1 MNILSKIPLTTL
13 ILAATLSTSIYAQ
26 KINDHL
32 EIGGWLR
39 ANIQD
44 KSYSPS
50 DQDLKFDAAKLM
62 IQYNSEAMSG
72 ELEYRCY
79 QFDQICDFSGLV
91 DANLSYHISNHPEH
105 KLTVGIQALPFG
117 PARNWSSNWY
127 GGLLVNTGLEDV
139 HNLGIKY
146 QYPWT
151 DQTQIEVAYFVS
163 DAGNYFGKSQD
174 AARYSANL
182 VKTGQDSPL
191 SDLAERDLWLVR
203 VKHGFELNEH
213 TDLNIGASYWYSTIE
228 NQSESQRG
236 KSERWATFATLQHLN
251 WVLTL
256 TAGQTRLENKDPLY
270 PHTSMVGSFDTA
282 YAVANDAHFYTADLY
297 YPIQLGDKSTIMPY
311 ATYSYLDKMQASF
324 QDSSRFILGT
334 QWDLYPF
341 SIAAEY
347 IVGKSDYFIGG
358 TELAFAQG
366 DSDRE
371 RLFNLIFLYH
381 F

>member
-1 MNILSKIPLTTL
+1 MNTLSKRRFTTL

-44 KSYSPS
+44 KSYSPN
-50 DQDLKFDAAKLM
+50 DQHLKFDAAKLI
-62 IQYNSEAMSG
+62 IQYNSELMSG
-72 ELEYRCY
+72 QFEYRCY
-79 QFDQICDFSGLV
+79 QFDQICDFSALV
-91 DANLSYHISNHPEH
+91 DANLSYHIADNPQH
-105 KLTVGIQALPFG
+105 KVTFGIQSLPFG

-146 QYPWT
+146 QYPWS
-151 DQTQIEVAYFVS
+151 DQTQIELAYFVS
-163 DAGNYFGKSQD
+163 HAGNYFGQSQD

-182 VKTGQDSPL
+182 VSTGQDSPL
-191 SDLAERDLWLVR
+191 SDLTERDLWLLR
-203 VKHGFELNEH
+203 LKHGFEFSEY

-228 NQSESQRG
+228 NKSESQNG

-256 TAGQTRLENKDPLY
+256 TAGQTRLENKDPLS
-270 PHTSMVGSFDTA
+270 PHSSIVGSFDTA
-282 YAVANDAHFYTADLY
+282 YAVANDADFYTADLY
-297 YPIQLGDKSTIMPY
+297 YPIKLNEKSTISPY
-311 ATYSYLDKMQASF
+311 VTYSYLDKMQTGF
-324 QDSSRFILGT
+324 QDSSRFILGV
-334 QWDLYPF
+334 QWDYRPI

-347 IVGKSDYFIGG
+347 IVGKNDYFIGG
-358 TELAFAQG
+358 TEQAFAQG
-366 DSDRE
+366 ESDSE
-371 RLFNLIFLYH
+371 RLFNLLFLYH

>member
-1 MNILSKIPLTTL
+1 MNLLSEMRLTTL
-13 ILAATLSTSIYAQ
+13 ILALTLSTTIHAQ

-32 EIGGWLR
+32 EVSGWLR

-44 KSYSPS
+44 KSYSPN
-50 DQDLKFDAAKLM
+50 DQHLKFDATKLM
-62 IQYNSEAMSG
+62 IQYNNEVMSG
-72 ELEYRCY
+72 QFEYRCY
-79 QFDQICDFSGLV
+79 QFDKICDFSALV
-91 DANLSYHISNHPEH
+91 DANLSYHIANNPEH
-105 KLTVGIQALPFG
+105 KLTAGIQALPFG

-127 GGLLVNTGLEDV
+127 GGLLVNTGLEDI

-151 DQTQIEVAYFVS
+151 DQTQLELAYFVS

-182 VKTGQDSPL
+182 VDTGQDSPF
-191 SDLAERDLWLVR
+191 SDLEERDLWLLR
-203 VKHGFELNEH
+203 VKHEFELNQH
-213 TDLNIGASYWYSTIE
+213 TDLNIGASYWYSTIK
-228 NQSESQRG
+228 NQSESQSG

-251 WVLTL
+251 WILTL

-270 PHTSMVGSFDTA
+270 PHISMVGSFDTA
-282 YAVANDAHFYTADLY
+282 YTVANDANFYTADLY
-297 YPIQLGDKSTIMPY
+297 YPIRLGDKSTITPY
-311 ATYSYLDKMQASF
+311 ATYSYLDKVQASF

-334 QWDLYPF
+334 QWDFYPI

-347 IVGKSDYFIGG
+347 IVGESDYFIGG
-358 TELAFAQG
+358 EEHAFAQG
-366 DSDRE
+366 DSTRE
-371 RLFNLIFLYH
+371 RLFNLLFLYH